1 MPENAELQLHLVAE
15 CPAGRLGGLDDAAW
29 SKAPADLI
37 SDPAHAANSASYFS
51 EHAHNCPRQA
61 TRLPFAQAGGTP
73 RCTSAVRAEPRSCG
87 IFGGTSERTMAGDD
101 GKVALITGATG
112 RFLFRSLS
120 NPKLSAF
127 EALARI
133 ASQCPMHFTLENC
146 IEGYTKVLCAQ
157 AFRAGRWWRCWTVRR
172 RCLLTISHSLCLSER
187 YYHK

>member
-1 MPENAELQLHLVAE
+1 
-15 CPAGRLGGLDDAAW
+15 
-29 SKAPADLI
+29 
-37 SDPAHAANSASYFS
+37 
-51 EHAHNCPRQA
+51 
-61 TRLPFAQAGGTP
+61 
-73 RCTSAVRAEPRSCG
+73 
-87 IFGGTSERTMAGDD
+87 MAGDD